1 MLTDNHVKEGLSR
14 AYILAVAHRAGHN
27 CSLLREFDYG
37 IDGTF
42 HDVKVRDGRR
52 VESGF
57 AIDFQAKASE
67 ACEVG
72 EQRVAYHLAAK
83 NHRDLA
89 EAEGT
94 PRILIVL
101 ALPPD
106 PEDWLRISAD
116 ALIMKRCAWWIS
128 LRGHPPTQNKE
139 KQRIEIPRAQ
149 VFDVAALRAMMQRVK
164 AGGLP

>member
-1 MLTDNHVKEGLSR
+1 MLTENHVKEGLSR

-27 CSLLREFDYG
+27 CSLRREFDYG

-42 HDVKVRDGRR
+42 HHVMVRDRRR

-67 ACEVG
+67 QCEIDEG
-72 EQRVAYHLAAK
+72 RVIYDLSAK
-83 NHRDLA
+83 NHRDLT

-106 PEDWLRISAD
+106 PDDWLRISAD
-116 ALIMKRCAWWIS
+116 ALTMKRCAWWTS
-128 LRGHPPTQNKE
+128 LRGQTPTTNRDKH
-139 KQRIEIPRAQ
+139 RIEIPRGQ
-149 VFDVAALRAMMQRVK
+149 VFDVAGLQAMMQRVK
-164 AGGLP
+164 SGGLP

>member
-1 MLTDNHVKEGLSR
+1 MLTENHIKEGLSR
-14 AYILAVAHRAGHN
+14 AFILAVAHRAGFN
-27 CSLLREFDYG
+27 CSLREFDYG

-42 HDVKVRDGRR
+42 HDVKIRDGRR

-57 AIDFQAKASE
+57 SIDFQAKASE
-67 ACEVG
+67 GCIVEAEEVIYDL
-72 EQRVAYHLAAK
+72 EAK

-89 EAEGT
+89 EPAGT
-94 PRILIVL
+94 ARILIVL

-106 PEDWLRISAD
+106 PDEWLRISPD

-128 LRGHPPTQNKE
+128 LRGRPPTTNRDT
-139 KQRIEIPRAQ
+139 QRIRISRTSTL
-149 VFDVAALRAMMQRVK
+149 DVCSLTEMMRRVK